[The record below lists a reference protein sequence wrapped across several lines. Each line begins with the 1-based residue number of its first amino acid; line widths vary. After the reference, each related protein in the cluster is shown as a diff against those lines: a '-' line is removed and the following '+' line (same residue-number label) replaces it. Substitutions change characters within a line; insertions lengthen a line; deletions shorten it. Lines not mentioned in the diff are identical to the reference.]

1 MAISSRSRSQQ
12 RSQDGVIFLME
23 GVLATD
29 LRDTVGIVPRIP
41 PSSFS
46 PFSLLALLPSFTLDI
61 LSLPYYISRTI
72 FENVPWKFRDVG
84 IFRRFTIA
92 SEREY
97 HFIISD
103 LWQALDAPWKFRTG
117 VGIQWT
123 CYQNFHD
130 WNIVSEIQGY
140 FGVKFFPK

>member
-1 MAISSRSRSQQ
+1 
-12 RSQDGVIFLME
+12 ME

-103 LWQALDAPWKFRTG
+103 L
-117 VGIQWT
+117 
-123 CYQNFHD
+123 
-130 WNIVSEIQGY
+130 
-140 FGVKFFPK
+140 